1 MIAGALYLALSLLP
15 PAQSADEFYKDLK
28 VGDRIR
34 VTFRSGNTITG
45 LLTPPPSAAPPKK
58 APPRPAKSGGK
69 AAAAEEPPEEPIDF
83 SKLPALTLD
92 LSWEYPGLNG
102 TLTIEKKEVRSIEKL
117 QNLDPATLRRL
128 AEEKKKIQEDLAR
141 QNEELR
147 KEAERREKEAREL
160 ADRLRKEEEEKVKA
174 LGQEQELAEKLD
186 RVKKYKEVLAR
197 FPPSAGWGP
206 ERLQEISRKAQLK
219 LPVTLE
225 ERAFAEN
232 FQLWNEAVTAQKEN
246 SKEEKKPEEKKP

>member
-1 MIAGALYLALSLLP
+1 MSAGILALAWSVFSS
-15 PAQSADEFYKDLK
+15 AQTADDFYKDLK

-45 LLTPPPSAAPPKK
+45 LLAAPPSAAPPKK
-58 APPRPAKSGGK
+58 AAPRPAKDASP
-69 AAAAEEPPEEPIDF
+69 EPPAGEPVDF

-102 TLTIEKKEVRSIEKL
+102 TLTIEKKDIRSIEKL

-141 QNEELR
+141 QNEER
-147 KEAERREKEAREL
+147 RQEAERREKEAREL
-160 ADRLRKEEEEKVKA
+160 AERLRKEEEEKVKS
-174 LGQEQELAEKLD
+174 LGQEKELAEKLE
-186 RVKKYKEVLAR
+186 RVKKFKEILAR

-232 FQLWNEAVTAQKEN
+232 FQLWSEAVAAQKEG

>member
-1 MIAGALYLALSLLP
+1 MSAGILTLALSVFSS
-15 PAQSADEFYKDLK
+15 AQTADEFYKDLK
-28 VGDRIR
+28 IGDRIR

-45 LLTPPPSAAPPKK
+45 LLAAPPSAAPPKK
-58 APPRPAKSGGK
+58 VGPRSAKGASP
-69 AAAAEEPPEEPIDF
+69 EPPAGEPADF

-102 TLTIEKKEVRSIEKL
+102 TLTIEKKDIRSIEKL

-141 QNEELR
+141 QNEER
-147 KEAERREKEAREL
+147 RQEAERREKEAREL
-160 ADRLRKEEEEKVKA
+160 AERLRKEEEEKVKSA
-174 LGQEQELAEKLD
+174 GQEKELAEKLE
-186 RVKKYKEVLAR
+186 RVKKFKEILTR

-232 FQLWNEAVTAQKEN
+232 FQLWSEAVAAQKEA

>member
-1 MIAGALYLALSLLP
+1 MTAGTLYLVLSLLP
-15 PAQSADEFYKDLK
+15 CVQSAEEFYKDLK

-45 LLTPPPSAAPPKK
+45 LLAPPPTAEPPKK
-58 APPRPAKSGGK
+58 APPRSGK
-69 AAAAEEPPEEPIDF
+69 AAPAEAPAPEPVDF
-83 SKLPALTLD
+83 SKLSALTLD

-102 TLTIEKKEVRSIEKL
+102 TLTIEKKDVRSIEKL
-117 QNLDPATLRRL
+117 QNLDPATLKRL

-160 ADRLRKEEEEKVKA
+160 AERLRKEEEEKFKA
-174 LGQEQELAEKLD
+174 LGQEKELAEKLD

-232 FQLWNEAVTAQKEN
+232 FQLWNEAVAAQKEA

>member
-1 MIAGALYLALSLLP
+1 MTAGTLYLVLSLVP
-15 PAQSADEFYKDLK
+15 SAQSAEQLYKDLK

-45 LLTPPPSAAPPKK
+45 HLAAPPSAEPPKK
-58 APPRPAKSGGK
+58 VPPRTGK
-69 AAAAEEPPEEPIDF
+69 AAPAEAAAPEPVDF
-83 SKLPALTLD
+83 SKLPVLTLD

-102 TLTIEKKEVRSIEKL
+102 TLTIEKKDVRSIEKL

-160 ADRLRKEEEEKVKA
+160 VERLRKEEDEKLKA
-174 LGQEQELAEKLD
+174 AGQEKELAEKLD

-232 FQLWNEAVTAQKEN
+232 FQLWNEAVSAQKEA